1 MIEHPILF
9 YPNFEKEFIV
19 QTDASLY
26 AVGCVLSQ
34 LDDNGEERS
43 IAYASRTLNCHKKN
57 YTVTEKECLA
67 VIYAYKQFKSI
78 FMAQNSLLLRIMP
91 LYPGYKT

>member
-1 MIEHPILF
+1 MIEHPILV

-34 LDDNGEERS
+34 LNDNDGEERL

-57 YTVTEKECLA
+57 YTVT
-67 VIYAYKQFKSI
+67 
-78 FMAQNSLLLRIMP
+78 
-91 LYPGYKT
+91 